1 MSQDLMHRHQHQPQP
16 YLYDA
21 VQLVV
26 PQTHE
31 RHHALVM
38 ERLGEDL
45 GTLFRRHLTKKIKPT
60 GVQGNLRR
68 RHSVA
73 AMPPVAESVG
83 WDDDTIAWVGCH
95 ALKRLEHIHGKGLV
109 HRDIVGDQGRSLE
122 NLLTRLNLSAESG
135 CCWNCDV
142 CCWDLS

>member
-1 MSQDLMHRHQHQPQP
+1 MHRHQHQPQP
-16 YLYDA
+16 YLHDA
-21 VQLVV
+21 LQLMVS
-26 PQTHE
+26 QAYE

-45 GTLFRRHLTKKIKPT
+45 GNLFRRHLIKKIRPI

-68 RHSVA
+68 RHSVEA
-73 AMPPVAESVG
+73 LRPAGESVG
-83 WDDDTIAWVGCH
+83 WDDDTIAWVGCQ

-122 NLLTRLNLSAESG
+122 DVLTR
-135 CCWNCDV
+135 
-142 CCWDLS
+142 